1 MALPPCQQYSTFAAK
16 CLEFLFSLSALQ
28 NLSFCNIFLTKIK
41 KKKKKKKKK
50 FLKNLLSK
58 NL

>member
-41 KKKKKKKKK
+41 KKKKTKTKYIFKKIIQKK
-50 FLKNLLSK
+50 
-58 NL
+58 